1 MPQTDR
7 SEAVG
12 PEHAAGRRRLPS
24 PLWLPPAASAATAV
38 HGGRGH
44 AVTVFAHRHRAT
56 TLIVLLAAALWPHWN
71 YVARRMVDGSD
82 EPWGVVALS
91 TVAVLLWRD
100 RAAFELP
107 PRAALVAGALLAT
120 IAAANLLTLTTPVEE
135 LLASL
140 DRALAPL
147 GRTGELIS
155 LTIALT
161 IRLIPLT
168 LATANEVLD
177 ARKARGAGFSL
188 TAFGI
193 PMVIRSVRRAKMMGE
208 ALMARGAVD

>member
-1 MPQTDR
+1 MIRELPLGVYIPGDTWLHR
-7 SEAVG
+7 MG
-12 PEHAAGRRRLPS
+12 AALKFV
-24 PLWLPPAASAATAV
+24 LLV
-38 HGGRGH
+38 IFII
-44 AVTVFAHRHRAT
+44 AVTALPTQPWHS
-56 TLIVLLAAALWPHWN
+56 AAALVFVLVLYAWARIPAR
-71 YVARRMVDGSD
+71 VAWRQLV
-82 EPWGVVALS
+82 PLLP
-91 TVAVLLWRD
+91 VLLFLGVFMVWQNGVQS
-100 RAAFELP
+100 
-107 PRAALVAGALLAT
+107 ALTLLIGLLAT

-135 LLASL
+135 LLAAL

-168 LATANEVLD
+168 LATAKEVLA
-177 ARKARGAGFSL
+177 ARKARGVGFSF

-193 PMVIRSVRRAKMMGE
+193 PLVIRSVRRAKMMGE

>member
-1 MPQTDR
+1 MIRELPLGVYVPGNTWLHR
-7 SEAVG
+7 MG
-12 PEHAAGRRRLPS
+12 AALKF
-24 PLWLPPAASAATAV
+24 LLLVA
-38 HGGRGH
+38 
-44 AVTVFAHRHRAT
+44 F
-56 TLIVLLAAALWPHWN
+56 IVLVTALPTQ
-71 YVARRMVDGSD
+71 
-82 EPWGVVALS
+82 PWHS
-91 TVAVLLWRD
+91 M
-100 RAAFELP
+100 
-107 PRAALVAGALLAT
+107 AALVSVLVLYAWARIPARVAWRQLVPLLPVLLFLGVFMVWQNGVQSALTLLIGLLAT

-135 LLASL
+135 LLAAL

-177 ARKARGAGFSL
+177 ARKARGAGFSV

-193 PMVIRSVRRAKMMGE
+193 PLVIRSVRRAKMMGE

>member
-1 MPQTDR
+1 MIR
-7 SEAVG
+7 E
-12 PEHAAGRRRLPS
+12 LPLGVYVPGS
-24 PLWLPPAASAATAV
+24 TALHRMGPAAKFVALVVFIVLATALP
-38 HGGRGH
+38 
-44 AVTVFAHRHRAT
+44 TQ
-56 TLIVLLAAALWPHWN
+56 
-71 YVARRMVDGSD
+71 
-82 EPWGVVALS
+82 PWHSL
-91 TVAVLLWRD
+91 
-100 RAAFELP
+100 
-107 PRAALVAGALLAT
+107 AALVFVLVLYAWARIPAGVACRQLAPLLPVLVFFAVFMVWQNGARSALTLLLGLLAT

-161 IRLIPLT
+161 IRLIPLI
-168 LATANEVLD
+168 LATANEALD
-177 ARKARGAGFSL
+177 ARKARGGGFSL
-188 TAFGI
+188 SAFGI

>member
-1 MPQTDR
+1 MIRELPLGVYIPGDTLLHRMQPALKFVLLVVFIIGVTVLPTR
-7 SEAVG
+7 
-12 PEHAAGRRRLPS
+12 PWHAAAALGFVLVLYLWARIPMRIAWRQLVPLLPV
-24 PLWLPPAASAATAV
+24 LIFLGAFMVWQNGVESAATL
-38 HGGRGH
+38 
-44 AVTVFAHRHRAT
+44 
-56 TLIVLLAAALWPHWN
+56 LI
-71 YVARRMVDGSD
+71 G
-82 EPWGVVALS
+82 
-91 TVAVLLWRD
+91 
-100 RAAFELP
+100 
-107 PRAALVAGALLAT
+107 LLAT
-120 IAAANLLTLTTPVEE
+120 IAAANLLTLTTPVQE
-135 LLASL
+135 LLDAL

-188 TAFGI
+188 LAFGT
-193 PMVIRSVRRAKMMGE
+193 PLVIRSVRRAKMIGE

>member
-1 MPQTDR
+1 MIRELPLGVYIPGDTWLHR
-7 SEAVG
+7 LG
-12 PEHAAGRRRLPS
+12 AALKFV
-24 PLWLPPAASAATAV
+24 LLV
-38 HGGRGH
+38 VFII
-44 AVTVFAHRHRAT
+44 AVTVLSAQ
-56 TLIVLLAAALWPHWN
+56 
-71 YVARRMVDGSD
+71 
-82 EPWGVVALS
+82 PWHS
-91 TVAVLLWRD
+91 
-100 RAAFELP
+100 F
-107 PRAALVAGALLAT
+107 AALVFVLVLYVWARIPARVAWRQLVPLLPVLLFLGVFMVWQNGVQSALTLLIGLLAT

-135 LLASL
+135 LLAAL

-168 LATANEVLD
+168 LATANEVLE

-193 PMVIRSVRRAKMMGE
+193 PLVIRSVRRAKMMGE